1 MFIVIL
7 NHGLCGVKRR
17 LLKPHHGEICRS
29 SIAEAPFPLTETQ
42 KQHRCHP
49 QKMDEEDAHIHR
61 VTLGKAWQLRKRDRA
76 GVTVLAHKPRSG
88 RWHHLLS
95 VVQDCA
101 AMTPEVIRSLGRD
114 RKAEKG

>member
-1 MFIVIL
+1 M
-7 NHGLCGVKRR
+7 
-17 LLKPHHGEICRS
+17 S

-42 KQHRCHP
+42 KQHRCGP
-49 QKMDEEDAHIHR
+49 QKTDEEDAHIHR
-61 VTLGKAWQLRKRDRA
+61 ATLGKAQQLRKRDRTGA
-76 GVTVLAHKPRSG
+76 TVLAHKPRSG

-114 RKAEKG
+114 LKAEKEGEAEEGTVGRGRGVGWGQRSTGTK